1 MGRLLPVF
9 LMRAAT
15 LVVASLLLFAVFGH
29 ARAQDDNYGL
39 KRFSGDNYD
48 SVPSPGACPRS
59 ATAFGWLGLEP
70 HPTSQAR

>member
-29 ARAQDDNYGL
+29 ARAMNL
-39 KRFSGDNYD
+39 LSPFSGVAA
-48 SVPSPGACPRS
+48 SA
-59 ATAFGWLGLEP
+59 ATAAVI
-70 HPTSQAR
+70 Q